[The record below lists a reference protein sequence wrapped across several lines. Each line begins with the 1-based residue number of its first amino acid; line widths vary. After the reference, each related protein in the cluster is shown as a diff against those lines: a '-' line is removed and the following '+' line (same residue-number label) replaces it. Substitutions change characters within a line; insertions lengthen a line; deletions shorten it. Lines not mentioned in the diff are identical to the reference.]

1 MRLRIT
7 TPLSVVIDEDGILA
21 LRAEDATGGFGI
33 LPGHAAFLTSL
44 TISVVRWTGADGTRR
59 YCAVRR
65 GVLTITAG
73 QEIAVATREAISGN
87 DLTTLDLIVLN
98 RFRSDINME
107 RTQRVESIRLQLN
120 AIRQIVSYLRPGR
133 PDVATGRFG

>member
-1 MRLRIT
+1 MRLCIT
-7 TPLSVVIDEDGILA
+7 TPLAVVIDEDGIVA

-44 TISVVRWTGADGTRR
+44 AISVVRWTGADGTRR

-65 GVLTITAG
+65 GVLSVTAG

-87 DLTTLDLIVLN
+87 DLTTLD
-98 RFRSDINME
+98 
-107 RTQRVESIRLQLN
+107 
-120 AIRQIVSYLRPGR
+120 
-133 PDVATGRFG
+133 